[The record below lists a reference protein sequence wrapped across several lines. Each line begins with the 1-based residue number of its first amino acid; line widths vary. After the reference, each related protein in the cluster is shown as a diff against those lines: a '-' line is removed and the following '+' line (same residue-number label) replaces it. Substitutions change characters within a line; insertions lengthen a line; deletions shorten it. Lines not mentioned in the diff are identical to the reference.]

1 MAPTASPTLQE
12 ASARQRN
19 IWTSARKLRRVVN
32 EVRGKKVVDAYKM
45 LRLMPYRAAEVVL
58 KKLIDAIHN
67 AKVKYG
73 VRPEELVVSSIFADG
88 GSKFIRFKPRAQGRI
103 YKRRRRTSHLTV
115 KVAVASSIAKG

>member
-1 MAPTASPTLQE
+1 MASSSPTFLQE
-12 ASARQRN
+12 SSARQRN
-19 IWTSARKLRRVVN
+19 IWTSARKLRRVIN

-67 AKVKYG
+67 AKVKYNA
-73 VRPEELVVSSIFADG
+73 RPEDLVVSTVFADG

-103 YKRRRRTSHLTV
+103 YRRRRRTSHLTI
-115 KVAVASSIAKG
+115 KVAVASSMAK